1 MTAIINQTAPTSW
14 TGWLRRKAIA
24 IINLT
29 GCLRRT
35 PATSADLERDMRVH
49 AAEVERQQRKSRLLA
64 GSYIGMID

>member
-29 GCLRRT
+29 GSLRRT
-35 PATSADLERDMRVH
+35 PSTSADLEHDMRAH
-49 AAEVERQQRKSRLLA
+49 AAELERQQRINRLSA
-64 GSYIGMID
+64 GSYIRSID